1 MARAYSHDLRV
12 RVLDAVSEGLSR
24 REAAARYRI
33 GIATVIRWAAHA
45 AVTGETKAKRQG
57 RPRGSKL
64 DPHESF
70 LLALVDE
77 TDDVTLAE
85 MLERLRA
92 ERGVSVGLGTLWRFF
107 ARRAVTWKKRRRTRP
122 SRTAPTWRPRAKPG
136 SRPNSTSTLNA
147 SSSWTKPASRPAW
160 PACADAARGERAC
173 ARACLTDTG
182 R

>member
-12 RVLDAVSEGLSR
+12 RVLDAVGAGLSR

-64 DPHESF
+64 DAHEGF
-70 LLALVDE
+70 LLALIEE
-77 TDDVTLAE
+77 TDDITLLE
-85 MLERLRA
+85 MQDRLRA

-107 ARRAVTWKKRRRTRP
+107 DGRAITWKKRRRTRP
-122 SRTAPTWRPRAKPG
+122 SRTAPTWRPRAKLG
-136 SRPNSTSTLNA
+136 SRLSPTSTP
-147 SSSWTKPASRPAW
+147 PA
-160 PACADAARGERAC
+160 
-173 ARACLTDTG
+173 
-182 R
+182 